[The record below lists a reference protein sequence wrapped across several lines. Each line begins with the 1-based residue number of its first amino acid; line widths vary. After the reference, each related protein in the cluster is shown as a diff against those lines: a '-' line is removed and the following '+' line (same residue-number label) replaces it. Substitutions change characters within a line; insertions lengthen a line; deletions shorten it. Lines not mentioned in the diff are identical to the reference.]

1 MKKIASVIILLVV
14 AVSAYAQYATPALAE
29 RKGCTIKID
38 GEKLSHQ
45 EANLLMSN
53 IDGEDY
59 SAQWAKARGWRTAGI
74 SMIAGGGAIAAGG
87 AMAVLIGALTS
98 ALGATVGAVAGA
110 TVGSIGAT
118 VGSIGGEEQAQQ
130 SASEAAQKGA
140 DAGKPIINGGIIAMG
155 LGLATHIAGIPLT
168 VVNSVKMSKLVD
180 KYNESLPATMPE
192 TEPAP
197 EMELSFG
204 ATRNGVGLCLT
215 F

>member
-1 MKKIASVIILLVV
+1 MKRIITVLVLLV
-14 AVSAYAQYATPALAE
+14 ATVSAYAQYANPALAE

-45 EANLLMSN
+45 EANILMSN

-59 SAQWAKARGWRTAGI
+59 SGEWARARGWRTAGI

-87 AMAVLIGALTS
+87 AMTVLICALTS
-98 ALGATVGAVAGA
+98 ALGATMGAVA
-110 TVGSIGAT
+110 GAT
-118 VGSIGGEEQAQQ
+118 VGSIGGEEQANQ

-140 DAGKPIINGGIIAMG
+140 DAGKPIITGGLIAMG
-155 LGLATHIAGIPLT
+155 LGLGVHIAGIPLT

-180 KYNESLPATMPE
+180 RYNESLPEP
-192 TEPAP
+192 EPAP
-197 EMELSFG
+197 QMELSFG
-204 ATRNGVGLCLT
+204 PTCNGVGLRLS

>member
-1 MKKIASVIILLVV
+1 MKKIFTVLVLLAA

-87 AMAVLIGALTS
+87 AMTVLIGALTS
-98 ALGATVGAVAGA
+98 ALGATVGAVA
-110 TVGSIGAT
+110 GAT

-140 DAGKPIINGGIIAMG
+140 DAGKPIINGGLIAMG

-180 KYNESLPATMPE
+180 KYNESLPAA
-192 TEPAP
+192 EPQPVP

-204 ATRNGVGLCLT
+204 ATRNGIGLCLS

>member
-1 MKKIASVIILLVV
+1 MKKIVSVLILLVV

-38 GEKLSHQ
+38 GERLSHQ

-59 SAQWAKARGWRTAGI
+59 SADWAKARGWRTAGI

-87 AMAVLIGALTS
+87 VMTVLIGALTS
-98 ALGATVGAVAGA
+98 ALGATIGAAA
-110 TVGSIGAT
+110 GAT

-140 DAGKPIINGGIIAMG
+140 DAGKPIITGGLIAMG
-155 LGLATHIAGIPLT
+155 VGLATHVAGIPLT

-180 KYNESLPATMPE
+180 KYNESLPEPQ
-192 TEPAP
+192 PAP
-197 EMELSFG
+197 EIELSFG
-204 ATRNGVGLCLT
+204 ATRNGVGLCLS

>member
-1 MKKIASVIILLVV
+1 MYICGVKKLVSVIILLVV
-14 AVSAYAQYATPALAE
+14 ALSAYAQYATPSLAE

-45 EANLLMSN
+45 EANLLMSD

-59 SAQWAKARGWRTAGI
+59 SADWAKARGWRTAGI

-87 AMAVLIGALTS
+87 VMTVLIGALTS
-98 ALGATVGAVAGA
+98 ALGATIGAAA
-110 TVGSIGAT
+110 GAT

-140 DAGKPIINGGIIAMG
+140 DAGKPIITGGLIAMG
-155 LGLATHIAGIPLT
+155 VGLATHVAGIPLT

-180 KYNESLPATMPE
+180 RYNESLPEP
-192 TEPAP
+192 EPAP
-197 EMELSFG
+197 EIELSFG
-204 ATRNGVGLCLT
+204 ATRNGVGLCLN

>member
-1 MKKIASVIILLVV
+1 MKKIFTVLVLLAA
-14 AVSAYAQYATPALAE
+14 AVSAYAQYANPALAE

-59 SAQWAKARGWRTAGI
+59 SDEWARARGWRTAGI

-87 AMAVLIGALTS
+87 AITVLIGALTS
-98 ALGATVGAVAGA
+98 ALGATIGGA
-110 TVGSIGAT
+110 TGAI
-118 VGSIGGEEQAQQ
+118 VGSIGGEEQANQ

-140 DAGKPIINGGIIAMG
+140 DAGKPIITGGLIAMG
-155 LGLATHIAGIPLT
+155 LGLGVHIAGIPLT

-180 KYNESLPATMPE
+180 RYNESLPEP
-192 TEPAP
+192 EPAP

-204 ATRNGVGLCLT
+204 PTINGVGLRLS

>member
-1 MKKIASVIILLVV
+1 
-14 AVSAYAQYATPALAE
+14 
-29 RKGCTIKID
+29 
-38 GEKLSHQ
+38 
-45 EANLLMSN
+45 MSN

-87 AMAVLIGALTS
+87 AITVLIGALTS
-98 ALGATVGAVAGA
+98 ALGATVGAVA
-110 TVGSIGAT
+110 GAT

-140 DAGKPIINGGIIAMG
+140 DAGKPIINGGLIAMG
-155 LGLATHIAGIPLT
+155 LGFAAHIAGIPLT

>member
-1 MKKIASVIILLVV
+1 MKKIFTVLVLLVV
-14 AVSAYAQYATPALAE
+14 AVSAHAQYATPAFAE

-74 SMIAGGGAIAAGG
+74 SMIASGGAIAAGG
-87 AMAVLIGALTS
+87 AITVLIGALTS

-110 TVGSIGAT
+110 TVGSIG
-118 VGSIGGEEQAQQ
+118 GEEQAQQ
-130 SASEAAQKGA
+130 SASDAAQKGA
-140 DAGKPIINGGIIAMG
+140 DAGKPIINGGLIAMG

-180 KYNESLPATMPE
+180 KYNESLPAA
-192 TEPAP
+192 EPQPVP

-204 ATRNGVGLCLT
+204 ATRNGIGLCLS

>member
-1 MKKIASVIILLVV
+1 MKRIITVLVLLV
-14 AVSAYAQYATPALAE
+14 ATVSAYAQYANPALAE

-45 EANLLMSN
+45 EANILMSN

-59 SAQWAKARGWRTAGI
+59 SGEWARARGWRTAGI

-87 AMAVLIGALTS
+87 AMTVLIGALTS
-98 ALGATVGAVAGA
+98 ALGATMGAVA
-110 TVGSIGAT
+110 GAT
-118 VGSIGGEEQAQQ
+118 VGSIGGEEQANQ

-140 DAGKPIINGGIIAMG
+140 DAGKPIITGGLIAMG
-155 LGLATHIAGIPLT
+155 LGLGVHIAGIPLT

-180 KYNESLPATMPE
+180 RYNESLPEP
-192 TEPAP
+192 EPAP
-197 EMELSFG
+197 QMELSFG
-204 ATRNGVGLCLT
+204 PTCNGVGLRLS

>member
-1 MKKIASVIILLVV
+1 MKKIFSILVFLAM

-38 GEKLSHQ
+38 GEKLSHH
-45 EANLLMSN
+45 EAELLMSN
-53 IDGEDY
+53 IGGEDY

-87 AMAVLIGALTS
+87 AVTVLIGA
-98 ALGATVGAVAGA
+98 ALGATVGAVA
-110 TVGSIGAT
+110 GAT

-140 DAGKPIINGGIIAMG
+140 DAGKPIINGGLIAMG
-155 LGLATHIAGIPLT
+155 LGLATHSAGIPLT
-168 VVNSVKMSKLVD
+168 VVNSVRMSKLVD
-180 KYNESLPATMPE
+180 KYNEAN
-192 TEPAP
+192 EPSESKEP
-197 EMELSFG
+197 GEVLLSFG
-204 ATRNGVGLCLT
+204 TTRNGVGLCIS

>member
-1 MKKIASVIILLVV
+1 MKKIFSILVFLAM

-38 GEKLSHQ
+38 GEKLSNH
-45 EANLLMSN
+45 EAELLMSN
-53 IDGEDY
+53 IGGEDY

-87 AMAVLIGALTS
+87 AVTVLIGALTS
-98 ALGATVGAVAGA
+98 ALGATVGAVA
-110 TVGSIGAT
+110 GAT

-140 DAGKPIINGGIIAMG
+140 DAGKPIINGG
-155 LGLATHIAGIPLT
+155 LIAGIPLT
-168 VVNSVKMSKLVD
+168 VVNSVRMSKLVD
-180 KYNESLPATMPE
+180 KYNEAN
-192 TEPAP
+192 EPS
-197 EMELSFG
+197 ESKESGEVLLSFG
-204 ATRNGVGLCLT
+204 ATRNGVGLCIS

>member
-1 MKKIASVIILLVV
+1 MKKIITVLVLLAA

-45 EANLLMSN
+45 EANLLMAD

-59 SAQWAKARGWRTAGI
+59 SAQWARARGWRTAGI

-87 AMAVLIGALTS
+87 AMTVLIGALTS
-98 ALGATVGAVAGA
+98 ALGATIGGA
-110 TVGSIGAT
+110 TGAI

-140 DAGKPIINGGIIAMG
+140 DAGKPIITGGLIAMG
-155 LGLATHIAGIPLT
+155 LGLGVHIAGIPLT

-180 KYNESLPATMPE
+180 RYNESLPEP
-192 TEPAP
+192 EPAP
-197 EMELSFG
+197 QMELSFG
-204 ATRNGVGLCLT
+204 PTISGVGLRLS

>member
-29 RKGCTIKID
+29 RKGCTIKIGD
-38 GEKLSHQ
+38 QKLSKT
-45 EANLLMSN
+45 EADILMSN

-59 SAQWAKARGWRTAGI
+59 SADWAKARGWRTAGI
-74 SMIAGGGAIAAGG
+74 SMIVGGGAIAAGG

-98 ALGATVGAVAGA
+98 ALGATVGAVA
-110 TVGSIGAT
+110 GAT

>member
-1 MKKIASVIILLVV
+1 MKKFFTVLVLLVV
-14 AVSAYAQYATPALAE
+14 AVSAHAQYATPALAE

-87 AMAVLIGALTS
+87 AITVLIGALTS
-98 ALGATVGAVAGA
+98 ALGATVGAVA
-110 TVGSIGAT
+110 GAT

-140 DAGKPIINGGIIAMG
+140 DAGKPIINGGLIAMG
-155 LGLATHIAGIPLT
+155 LGFAAHIAGIPLI

-180 KYNESLPATMPE
+180 KYNESLPAA
-192 TEPAP
+192 EPQPVP

-204 ATRNGVGLCLT
+204 ATRNGIGLCLS

>member
-1 MKKIASVIILLVV
+1 MKKILALIIMLAAS
-14 AVSAYAQYATPALAE
+14 VSAYAQYVNPALAE
-29 RKGCTIKID
+29 RRGCTIKID

-59 SAQWAKARGWRTAGI
+59 SAQWANARGWRTAGI

-110 TVGSIGAT
+110 TVGSIG
-118 VGSIGGEEQAQQ
+118 GEEQAQQ

-140 DAGKPIINGGIIAMG
+140 DAGKPIINGGLIAMG

-180 KYNESLPATMPE
+180 KYNESLPEPQ
-192 TEPAP
+192 PAP

-204 ATRNGVGLCLT
+204 TTQNGIGLCLT

>member
-1 MKKIASVIILLVV
+1 MKKIFTVLVLLVA
-14 AVSAYAQYATPALAE
+14 AVSAHAQYATPALAE

-87 AMAVLIGALTS
+87 AMTVLIGALTS
-98 ALGATVGAVAGA
+98 ALGATVGAVA
-110 TVGSIGAT
+110 GAT

-140 DAGKPIINGGIIAMG
+140 DAGKPIINGGLIAMG

-180 KYNESLPATMPE
+180 KYNESLPAAESQPV
-192 TEPAP
+192 P

-204 ATRNGVGLCLT
+204 ATRNGIGLCLS

>member
-1 MKKIASVIILLVV
+1 MKKIITVLVLLAA

-59 SAQWAKARGWRTAGI
+59 SGEWARARGWRTAGI

-87 AMAVLIGALTS
+87 VMTVLIGALTS
-98 ALGATVGAVAGA
+98 ALGATIGGA
-110 TVGSIGAT
+110 TGAI
-118 VGSIGGEEQAQQ
+118 VGSIGGEEQANQ

-140 DAGKPIINGGIIAMG
+140 DAGKPIITGGLIAMG
-155 LGLATHIAGIPLT
+155 LGLGVHIAGIPLT

-180 KYNESLPATMPE
+180 RYNESLPEP
-192 TEPAP
+192 EPAP
-197 EMELSFG
+197 EMDLSFG
-204 ATRNGVGLCLT
+204 PTINGVGLRLS

>member
-1 MKKIASVIILLVV
+1 MKKIITVLVLLAA

-45 EANLLMSN
+45 EANLLMAD

-59 SAQWAKARGWRTAGI
+59 SAQWARARGWRTAGI

-87 AMAVLIGALTS
+87 VMTVLIGALTS
-98 ALGATVGAVAGA
+98 ALGATIGGA
-110 TVGSIGAT
+110 TGAI

-140 DAGKPIINGGIIAMG
+140 DAGKPIITGGLIAMG
-155 LGLATHIAGIPLT
+155 LGLGVHIAGIPLT

-180 KYNESLPATMPE
+180 RYNESLPEP
-192 TEPAP
+192 EPAP
-197 EMELSFG
+197 QMELSFG
-204 ATRNGVGLCLT
+204 PTISGVGLRLS